1 VRSGNNLSG
10 YGSQDGVNW
19 VQVGSTQTIP
29 MGQNVLIGLAVSAN
43 TTSALA
49 NAPFDNVSIQ

>member
-1 VRSGNNLSG
+1 
-10 YGSQDGVNW
+10 

-49 NAPFDNVSIQ
+49 TATFDNVSIQ